1 MFLSGGKYV
10 NKIKLTMLEKISLIL
25 KMVIGSAISW
35 ELAILFGSRYPYL
48 GPISLIICLQ
58 ATIIKSIRFGIARMV
73 GTIIGVVS
81 VFILAPSLH
90 ANGWSIAVIM
100 LASLVISL
108 ILRVNSTMLHQ
119 IALSVLLVLE
129 FEHKLHGYGI
139 DRIRDSIIG
148 VIVALLLQIFLNP
161 PNLTKKALAE
171 VEVLPKMLADK
182 LKSLATWLE
191 AGAPQKNYFN
201 VDMNLLRKRMLEI
214 ENKIN
219 KAELSLK
226 FNPVSKKSKP
236 LLQEG
241 EFLLE
246 TLNQI
251 GADIDFLYKIMDEW
265 SKTGSLTRESMN
277 AWLHNFSLLESSI
290 RNWNEGKAIT
300 DVAFNEALSNEK
312 FHLSAIWHA
321 KHLIST
327 LKQHPYY

>member
-10 NKIKLTMLEKISLIL
+10 NKIKLTMLEKISLII

-35 ELAILFGSRYPYL
+35 ELAILFGSKYPYL

-81 VFILAPSLH
+81 VFILAPTLH

-100 LASLVISL
+100 LASLVIPL
-108 ILRVNSTMLHQ
+108 ILRANSTTLHQ

-129 FEHKLHGYGI
+129 FEHRLQGYGV

-148 VIVALLLQIFLNP
+148 VAVALLLQIFLNP
-161 PNLTKKALAE
+161 PNLTKRALAE
-171 VEVLPKMLADK
+171 VEVLPNMLADK

-191 AGAPQKNYFN
+191 AGASQKNYFN
-201 VDMNLLRKRMLEI
+201 IDMNLLRKKMLEA
-214 ENKIN
+214 ENKIK

-226 FNPVSKKSKP
+226 FNPISKKSKS
-236 LLQEG
+236 LLNEG
-241 EFLLE
+241 ESLLE
-246 TLNQI
+246 TLNQV
-251 GADIDFLYKIMDEW
+251 GADIDFLFKIMGEW
-265 SKTGSLTRESMN
+265 SKADSLTKESMN
-277 AWLHNFSLLESSI
+277 AWIQNFFLLESAI

-300 DVAFNEALSNEK
+300 DVVFNETLSNEK
-312 FHLSAIWHA
+312 FNFSAIWHA
-321 KHLIST
+321 QHLIST
-327 LKQHPYY
+327 LKQHPRY